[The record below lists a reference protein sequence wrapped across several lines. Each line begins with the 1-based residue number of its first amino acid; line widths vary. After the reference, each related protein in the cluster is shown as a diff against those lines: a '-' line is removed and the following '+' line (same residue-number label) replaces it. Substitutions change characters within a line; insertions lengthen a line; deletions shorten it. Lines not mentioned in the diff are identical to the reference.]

1 MMIRVLTISALM
13 FGLLAPG
20 AAEAKTLKIGVV
32 HMQRAVS
39 QTKDGKRAEKRLT
52 RMKKKLENQLN
63 GKMKRFYAEEK
74 ALRKSWAIL
83 KDSEKRK
90 RAQASQKRFQMLR
103 KEYLLAER
111 KLMKQKAK
119 ALQKISRKLSRIIQ
133 RIAKRDR
140 YDYIFNNVA
149 VLWAPQ
155 HVDLT
160 NEVIRLYNR

>member
-1 MMIRVLTISALM
+1 MIRIMMVSALVL
-13 FGLLAPG
+13 GLLAPA
-20 AAEAKTLKIGVV
+20 AAEAKKLKIGVV
-32 HMQRAVS
+32 NMQRAVS
-39 QTKDGKRAEKRLT
+39 QTSDGKRAEKRLM
-52 RMKKKLENQLN
+52 RMKKKLEGQLN
-63 GKMKRFYAEEK
+63 SKMKKFYAEEK

-90 RAQASQKRFQMLR
+90 RAEASQKRFQSLR

-111 KLMKQKAK
+111 RLMKQKAK
-119 ALQKISRKLSRIIQ
+119 ALQTISRKLSQIIQ